1 LRVLSAVVFSEG
13 GGKGEKGKRGS
24 GTRMRKGGIPE
35 NVKYVHQLQATP
47 HIQCLRLGARRE
59 GARQEKEEQCEDPLQ
74 LQHSSTWWI
83 LSTKFMFLLWRI
95 VFTSTQAVDRFFD

>member
-1 LRVLSAVVFSEG
+1 VKG
-13 GGKGEKGKRGS
+13 GGKGKRGE
-24 GTRMRKGGIPE
+24 GGIPE

-74 LQHSSTWWI
+74 LQHSSNCNCNSYT
-83 LSTKFMFLLWRI
+83 L
-95 VFTSTQAVDRFFD
+95 VTSV

>member
-1 LRVLSAVVFSEG
+1 MKG
-13 GGKGEKGKRGS
+13 GGKGKRGE
-24 GTRMRKGGIPE
+24 GGIPE